1 MSQRTENVNEYIN
14 VDLKL
19 KVIIK
24 QFSNHNGFSN
34 GQIDRAIHEFKEKI
48 QKHLINM
55 ITEDYQM
62 SEMLYS
68 TDFVDFEV
76 LEAE

>member
-1 MSQRTENVNEYIN
+1 MSQRTQNVNESIN

-24 QFSNHNGFSN
+24 QFSNHNGFGN
-34 GQIDRAIHEFKEKI
+34 GQVDRAIDEFKEEI

>member
-1 MSQRTENVNEYIN
+1 MSQRTENVNEDMIVN
-14 VDLKL
+14 LQV
-19 KVIIK
+19 KVSIK
-24 QFSNHNGFSN
+24 SFSNHNGFGA
-34 GQIDRAIHEFKEKI
+34 GQINRAIDEFKEKI